1 MKNTIEEFDRSLLL
15 PVLASFDK
23 GEDWSDPKWLDTE
36 KEGDLP
42 SHRISFQRRGRALC
56 GGHTRNCR
64 QHGAYCV
71 LGSAAEA
78 PLGRIARGLLRRCS
92 RFLLVDCADHEDQY
106 AGDVW
111 RVNGPPSSSVNAT
124 TSTTRTRS
132 KDSVKNTLTK
142 RRSSRKTR
150 S

>member
-1 MKNTIEEFDRSLLL
+1 MNSVTGSTETISNGSLCIHRAELQSKGAKRLSSDVNVEAVLKDTIEELDQSLLL
-15 PVLASFDK
+15 PVLASFDE

-56 GGHTRNCR
+56 GGHTRNWR

-78 PLGRIARGLLRRCS
+78 PLGRIARGL
-92 RFLLVDCADHEDQY
+92 
-106 AGDVW
+106 
-111 RVNGPPSSSVNAT
+111 
-124 TSTTRTRS
+124 
-132 KDSVKNTLTK
+132 
-142 RRSSRKTR
+142 
-150 S
+150 